1 MRFALLALA
10 LLAGGLMP
18 VQAGINARLKFFL
31 GDPAWAA
38 LASFA
43 VGTLALLVYCSAL
56 LPWPTAANALKAP
69 LWTWTGGF
77 LGAFFVAA
85 TIFMALKLG
94 AASMMAWLIAGQL
107 ISSLLLDQFGMVGF
121 AARGISIQRVLGALL
136 LLAGAL
142 LIEKY

>member
-1 MRFALLALA
+1 MRLVLLALA

-31 GDPAWAA
+31 GDAAWAA
-38 LASFA
+38 LVSFA
-43 VGTLALLVYCSAL
+43 VGTIALLVYCSAL
-56 LPWPTAANALKAP
+56 LPWPTAANVLKAP
-69 LWTWTGGF
+69 VWVWTGGF

-85 TIFMALKLG
+85 TIFLALKLG

-107 ISSLLLDQFGMVGF
+107 ISSLLLDQFGLVGF
-121 AARGISIQRVLGALL
+121 SARELSPQRIIGAVLL
-136 LLAGAL
+136 LIGAL